1 MTNTARS
8 TGASVVGMGWYRSE
22 DWERL
27 LQVIS
32 DRDEMYDSYAE
43 WLAEAQRAERAAA
56 AEGIQVKRVPVDPDE
71 LGSIRNFVCLG
82 RAVDPVQAIARVKRS
97 PKRMANCALAMHHS
111 RAGMVHSFSDRF
123 KTRNS
128 SFRAASSV
136 GK

>member
-8 TGASVVGMGWYRSE
+8 TGVSVVGMGWYRSG

-56 AEGIQVKRVPVDPDE
+56 AEGFPGQEGPRSIPTSWR
-71 LGSIRNFVCLG
+71 LG
-82 RAVDPVQAIARVKRS
+82 A
-97 PKRMANCALAMHHS
+97 
-111 RAGMVHSFSDRF
+111 
-123 KTRNS
+123 
-128 SFRAASSV
+128 
-136 GK
+136 

>member
-1 MTNTARS
+1 MVNTARS

-71 LGSIRNFVCLG
+71 LAAWCVIRGRTPNIAARAEFVTDKL
-82 RAVDPVQAIARVKRS
+82 RREAQQRR
-97 PKRMANCALAMHHS
+97 
-111 RAGMVHSFSDRF
+111 
-123 KTRNS
+123 
-128 SFRAASSV
+128 
-136 GK
+136 